1 MEAPDIERLHF
12 RASPFPGYVSGSR
25 IGCRRRNVNLFV
37 HAVQVALSAGDAVQ

>member
-25 IGCRRRNVNLFV
+25 IGF
-37 HAVQVALSAGDAVQ
+37 ADGAM